1 MSAEKRFWGKVKKGS
16 ADDCWEWTGA
26 KKRTGYGSFWVSS
39 KKWMQ
44 AHKFSYILSGR
55 TIKNGDFVMHT
66 CDNPSCVN
74 PFHLIS
80 GSPADNA
87 RDMVKKGRCNSGK
100 WLRINPENCNLSK
113 LNRDTVIE
121 IRRLADNR
129 EMLQKEIAKKF
140 GITRQC
146 VTLIHNRKRWAN
158 I

>member
-66 CDNPSCVN
+66 C
-74 PFHLIS
+74 
-80 GSPADNA
+80 DNA